1 MHFKSLI
8 LMSTMCVMVSACS
21 EKRQNPLMTE
31 SDAPYGIINYEQI
44 TIDDYRE
51 AMQEG
56 MRQQKANIE
65 AIVNNPDKPTFS
77 NTIEAFDKSGTLLDK
92 TFLTFGNMS
101 GSNSSEEIRQLETE
115 AYAQLSNHNDDIY
128 LNRALFDRIKQVYS
142 PR

>member
-65 AIVNNPDKPTFS
+65 ARQR
-77 NTIEAFDKSGTLLDK
+77 GT
-92 TFLTFGNMS
+92 M
-101 GSNSSEEIRQLETE
+101 LE
-115 AYAQLSNHNDDIY
+115 
-128 LNRALFDRIKQVYS
+128 RACIFVSL
-142 PR
+142 P